1 MSFDPS
7 ALGNLMLI
15 LTGFGA
21 AFAVSLW
28 ISLIIWTYRD
38 IRHRT
43 RDHLV
48 HILAIFVSA
57 VLFIPGVLIYLILRP
72 PHTLD
77 EEYER
82 ALEEE
87 SLLAS
92 IELAQQCPGCNR
104 RIKDEWLICPDCH
117 TRLKKTCRECGK
129 PMDLGWD
136 ICPVCGTPEE
146 GMLLDEDQDQA
157 IPPVAVPL
165 SGEPPSDT
173 DVGDPRAENAADFR
187 PLNS

>member
-1 MSFDPS
+1 MSINLPV
-7 ALGNLMLI
+7 LGNLMLI

-28 ISLIIWTYRD
+28 ISLILWTYRD
-38 IRHRT
+38 IRQRT

-57 VLFIPGVLIYLILRP
+57 VLFLPGILIYLILRP
-72 PHTLD
+72 PHTMD
-77 EEYER
+77 EEYAR

-92 IELAQQCPGCNR
+92 IEQAQLCPGCNR
-104 RIKDEWLICPDCH
+104 RIRDEWLICPGCH
-117 TRLKKTCRECGK
+117 TRLKKTCRQCGK

-136 ICPVCGTPEE
+136 LCPVCGTPEE
-146 GMLLDEDQDQA
+146 GFLYSTDQD
-157 IPPVAVPL
+157 
-165 SGEPPSDT
+165 GENDT
-173 DVGDPRAENAADFR
+173 AAAPAPGESRSEFDVRNP
-187 PLNS
+187 